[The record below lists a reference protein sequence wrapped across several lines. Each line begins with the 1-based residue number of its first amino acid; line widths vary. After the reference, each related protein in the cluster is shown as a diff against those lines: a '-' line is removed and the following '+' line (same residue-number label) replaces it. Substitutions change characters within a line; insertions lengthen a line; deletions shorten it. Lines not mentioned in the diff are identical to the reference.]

1 MSRRRDIIRS
11 KLVAQ
16 GLPAGDEVVEAIV
29 RDLEV
34 ISGVYEPPSKST
46 WDRRKAE
53 SLHAALVRAEA
64 LCTALSIGEERE
76 LEGLRRLQLRTE
88 LALGQERREGPEIE
102 HWIAAACACFLETY
116 QAVTGD
122 RRAPASWRE
131 DAQPVLFLAA
141 CCELVDLD
149 VTPGRVLRAMQAASI
164 EGAFDMTPDA
174 ELARARAYDAWGE
187 TEMGRKFFELFR
199 PFSA

>member
-1 MSRRRDIIRS
+1 MSRRRNDIRS

-29 RDLEV
+29 NDLEIV
-34 ISGVYEPPSKST
+34 AGVYEPPSKST

-53 SLHAALVRAEA
+53 SLHAALLRAEA
-64 LCTALSIGEERE
+64 LCTALAIGEEKE

-102 HWIAAACACFLETY
+102 PWIAPACGCFLETY
-116 QAVTGD
+116 QSITAD

-141 CCELVDLD
+141 CCELVDPE
-149 VTPGRVLRAMQAASI
+149 VTPGRVLRAMQAADSAG
-164 EGAFDMTPDA
+164 ELDMTQDA
-174 ELARARAYDAWGE
+174 ELARARAYEAWGHSDV
-187 TEMGRKFFELFR
+187 GRKFFELRR
-199 PFSA
+199 PF